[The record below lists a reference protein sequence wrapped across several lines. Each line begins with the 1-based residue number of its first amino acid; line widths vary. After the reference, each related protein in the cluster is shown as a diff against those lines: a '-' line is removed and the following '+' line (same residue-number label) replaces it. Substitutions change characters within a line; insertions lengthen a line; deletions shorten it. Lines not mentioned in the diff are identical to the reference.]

1 MKGNPLMNNQKILF
15 VEDDDDDVFLLKRVC
30 RKMEVDRIDFASNGR
45 KAIEFLKPL
54 IQHPASQAEPPII
67 FLDLNMPEMNGFDFL
82 RWVRAEARLQTSPVI
97 ILSTSENPQDIQ
109 SAYALGAS
117 AYLVKTSNMDE
128 LGNMISAA
136 NKFWRQ
142 YNRVPL

>member
-1 MKGNPLMNNQKILF
+1 MIKSQRILF

-30 RKMEVDRIDFASNGR
+30 MKMEIDRFDFASNGR
-45 KAIEFLKPL
+45 KAVELLKPL
-54 IQHPASQAEPPII
+54 IESPAGSQEPPVI

-82 RWVRAEARLQTSPVI
+82 RWARAAPRLQSSPVI
-97 ILSTSENPQDIQ
+97 VLSTSENPHDMQ
-109 SAYALGAS
+109 SAYALGAN
-117 AYLVKTSNMDE
+117 AYLVKTSDINE

-142 YNRVPL
+142 YNRVPA

>member
-1 MKGNPLMNNQKILF
+1 MMNSQKILF

-30 RKMEVDRIDFASNGR
+30 KKMEIERFEFAANGR
-45 KAIEFLKPL
+45 KAVELLKPL
-54 IQHPASQAEPPII
+54 IENPAASPEPPII

-82 RWVRAEARLQTSPVI
+82 RWVRSESRLHSSPVI
-97 ILSTSENPQDIQ
+97 ILSTSENPRDIQ
-109 SAYALGAS
+109 SAYTLGAN
-117 AYLVKTSNMDE
+117 AYLVKTSDMNE

-142 YNRVPL
+142 YNRVPA